1 MKTPAAEPAVQMRA
15 AEFTTEPQAVES
27 TVQMR
32 AIEGADQ
39 PRATQ
44 PPAQTQAAQSPTQP
58 QAAQSPTQAQ
68 AQASPSPAPFQAD
81 EHSAETRTA
90 GATAQAEPASPTAE
104 ARAAER
110 KEARAAEAATASDYT
125 PLRVRPYVS
134 LSESDEPP
142 HAGVVSQPLPPLATP
157 GGAATR
163 QTAGQAG
170 VLAADGRRRW
180 SGRRLGLVAALGTTA
195 GVVVLALLVTDTLSG
210 GSEDDEAIPEAR
222 SSRAQTY
229 VPDPTP
235 SSSAP
240 ASPSA
245 TPSKK
250 PSPTRTAAPPL
261 PPPRPKPTTSRSAVR
276 PKPVAVPVLR
286 AGSRGPEVAEL
297 QRRLRQAYLYAGP
310 YDGVYDARVE
320 NAVRG
325 YQFTRGISSD
335 PSGVYGT
342 ATRKSLEGNTKG

>member
-1 MKTPAAEPAVQMRA
+1 MA
-15 AEFTTEPQAVES
+15 EPQAVES

-32 AIEGADQ
+32 AVEGAG
-39 PRATQ
+39 
-44 PPAQTQAAQSPTQP
+44 QP
-58 QAAQSPTQAQ
+58 QAAQPSAQPQAQTQAPQSSVQTQ
-68 AQASPSPAPFQAD
+68 ATQLSAQLQATQSPAQTRAA

-90 GATAQAEPASPTAE
+90 GPTGPAEPTGPTAE

-142 HAGVVSQPLPPLATP
+142 HTGVVSQPLPPLATP
-157 GGAATR
+157 GGAAAR

-170 VLAADGRRRW
+170 VLAAGGRRRW

-195 GVVVLALLVTDTLSG
+195 GAVVLGLLVTDALSG

-250 PSPTRTAAPPL
+250 PSPTRTTAPPP
-261 PPPRPKPTTSRSAVR
+261 PPPRPKPTTSRSAMR

-310 YDGVYDARVE
+310 YDGVYDTRVE